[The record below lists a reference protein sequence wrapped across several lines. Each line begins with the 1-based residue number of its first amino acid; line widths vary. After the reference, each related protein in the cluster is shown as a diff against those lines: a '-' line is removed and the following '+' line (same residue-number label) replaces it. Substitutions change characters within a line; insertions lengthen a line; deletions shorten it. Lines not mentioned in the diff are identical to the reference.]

1 MFLFS
6 TLYVLLWAVGSDKIQ
21 IWQMFCRL
29 NTLFQFDGQNPP
41 EFQAHLG
48 PNQWTGHLSQS
59 ESGYM
64 DKNVQTFQFG
74 NRWTIDEQSIV
85 YVYWPDRNLIIC
97 ISTLS
102 DWQYMVF
109 CFFKVKVQKQC
120 IASTQAGLAILKEP
134 LRNNENDTPKTMH

>member
-1 MFLFS
+1 MGKIHQSFKHTWDRISEQVTSPGQSQGTWIKMF
-6 TLYVLLWAVGSDKIQ
+6 K
-21 IWQMFCRL
+21 
-29 NTLFQFDGQNPP
+29 
-41 EFQAHLG
+41 
-48 PNQWTGHLSQS
+48 LSS
-59 ESGYM
+59 LA
-64 DKNVQTFQFG
+64 
-74 NRWTIDEQSIV
+74 IDEQSIV
-85 YVYWPDRNLIIC
+85 YVYWPNRNLIIC